1 MKNFDKKLE
10 SFIFNKHSVKLDNIQ
25 KNTIISIKEMLEE
38 SFFIS
43 GIKKILLKKKNG
55 IYFYGNVGRGK
66 SLICHS
72 INSLLSKKSHLE
84 NFPDLIFNLQK
95 LETSNKAQT
104 KKKSTTFPK
113 IKMLIIDELQVDNIA
128 DIHILLKF
136 MKSVKRK
143 KIFLIFISNRSP
155 STLYK
160 TVQENKFVKE
170 FKNFFSKNYYIL
182 KNESKKDYR
191 QTLRFG
197 EHFFFSNPEKNNAE
211 QDTLIRRII
220 KNSTTDYHNVV
231 DGSNIKLKLNKKF
244 KLIDCEFEEICSTF
258 LSNKEYKIISQN
270 FDYIIIRNIPKLDED
285 KKDSVARFISLID
298 NIYDKKGFLSIA
310 SKFRLSEI
318 FKAKTKKFEFERT
331 LSRLIEMGS
340 QKYVSNIL

>member
-1 MKNFDKKLE
+1 MENFDKKLE
-10 SFIFNKHSVKLDNIQ
+10 SFIFNKHSVKLDSIQ
-25 KNTIISIKEMLEE
+25 KNTVISMKEMLEE

-43 GIKKILLKKKNG
+43 EIRKFILKKKNG
-55 IYFYGNVGRGK
+55 IYLYGSVGRGK
-66 SLICHS
+66 SLICRS
-72 INSLLSKKSHLE
+72 INSLLPKKSQLE

-95 LETSNKAQT
+95 LNTSNKAQLE
-104 KKKSTTFPK
+104 KKSKVFPK
-113 IKMLIIDELQVDNIA
+113 IRMLIIDELQIDNIA
-128 DIHILLKF
+128 DIHILLNF

-143 KIFLIFISNRSP
+143 KIFTIFISNRSP

-191 QTLRFG
+191 KNLRIG
-197 EHFFFSNPEKNNAE
+197 EHFFFSNQEKNDAK
-211 QDTLIRRII
+211 QDTLIKRII
-220 KNSTTDYHNVV
+220 KNAPTDYHYVV
-231 DGSNIKLKLNKKF
+231 DGLNIKLKLNKKF
-244 KLIDCEFEEICSTF
+244 KLIDCEFKEICNSF

-285 KKDSVARFISLID
+285 EKDSVARFISLID
-298 NIYDKKGFLSIA
+298 NIYYKKGFLSIA
-310 SKFRLSEI
+310 SKFKLSEI

-331 LSRLIEMGS
+331 LSRLIEMSS